1 VRTIYLAVILGF
13 PVLAVLNALY
23 FGSELRRFAD
33 RTPRL
38 ETPLEMT
45 KYRRLVGRQ
54 MYAALLQ
61 LLLLAIPP
69 IVFFYGL
76 IHKILTVPDIL
87 FVVVPS
93 AILIVIA
100 QLNRRHEARIR
111 TLPTATEQFAEERD
125 AIVRTWVRKPLPD
138 W

>member
-1 VRTIYLAVILGF
+1 MRTIYLAVILAF
-13 PVLAVLNALY
+13 PVVAVLNALY
-23 FGSELRRFAD
+23 FGSELKRFAD
-33 RTPRL
+33 RTPLL

-45 KYRRLVGRQ
+45 KYRRLIARQ

-61 LLLLAIPP
+61 LLLLAVPP
-69 IVFFYGL
+69 IVFFHGL

-93 AILIVIA
+93 AVIIVIA
-100 QLNRRHEARIR
+100 QLNRRHEARVR
-111 TLPTATEQFAEERD
+111 TLPAATEQMTEERD
-125 AIVRTWVRKPLPD
+125 AVVRTWVRKPLPD